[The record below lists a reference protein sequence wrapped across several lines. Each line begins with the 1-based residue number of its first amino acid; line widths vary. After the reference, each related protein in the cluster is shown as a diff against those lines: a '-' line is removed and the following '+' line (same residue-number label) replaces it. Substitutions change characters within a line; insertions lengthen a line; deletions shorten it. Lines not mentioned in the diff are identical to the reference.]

1 MATKY
6 FNDYAS
12 ARAFFEAQSGESS
25 LGSVRKDLRAELG
38 AWVVQFEAQAAI
50 EHNGKKLI
58 VTHNGKKA
66 TRATQNRYQA
76 VVVAEDASGKLQ
88 ILSCHWD
95 TAAAARA
102 VADFHAGKFVNFNYR
117 DKRATAPVVIA

>member
-1 MATKY
+1 MAKKY
-6 FNDYAS
+6 FNDYQLAHDFYS
-12 ARAFFEAQSGESS
+12 AQQGDCSIGQ
-25 LGSVRKDLRAELG
+25 VRKDLVEDLG
-38 AWVVQFEAQAAI
+38 RWVVQYEIQATL
-50 EHNGKKLI
+50 EHNGKKLT

-66 TRATQNRYQA
+66 SRATQNRYQA

-95 TAAAARA
+95 KAAAHKA
-102 VADFHAGKFVNFNYR
+102 VADFNAGKFVNFNYR